1 MPRLKRSSTRKTTR
15 RKTTSSKT
23 TSKST
28 SMKSIPLKE
37 IKSWIISIKEI
48 NRKTF
53 YQQLDQILWK

>member
-1 MPRLKRSSTRKTTR
+1 MPRLKRWSSTRKTSR
-15 RKTTSSKT
+15 RKTTRQ
-23 TSKST
+23 T

>member
-1 MPRLKRSSTRKTTR
+1 MPRLKRSSTRKTSR
-15 RKTTSSKT
+15 RKT
-23 TSKST
+23 SKSNT
-28 SMKSIPLKE
+28 TMKSIPLKD

>member
-1 MPRLKRSSTRKTTR
+1 MTRLKRWSSTRKTTR
-15 RKTTSSKT
+15 RKTTRNTSST
-23 TSKST
+23 
-28 SMKSIPLKE
+28 MKSIPLKD

>member
-1 MPRLKRSSTRKTTR
+1 MPRLKRSSSTRKTTSR
-15 RKTTSSKT
+15 RKTTS
-23 TSKST
+23 KSNT
-28 SMKSIPLKE
+28 MKSIPLKE

>member
-1 MPRLKRSSTRKTTR
+1 MPRLKRSSKRTTSR
-15 RKTTSSKT
+15 RKTTHQT
-23 TSKST
+23 TI
-28 SMKSIPLKE
+28 KSIPLKE

>member
-1 MPRLKRSSTRKTTR
+1 MTRLKRSSTRKTTSR
-15 RKTTSSKT
+15 RKT
-23 TSKST
+23 SKSNT
-28 SMKSIPLKE
+28 TMKSIPLKE

>member
-1 MPRLKRSSTRKTTR
+1 MPRLKRRSSTRKTTSR
-15 RKTTSSKT
+15 RKTTSSKSNT
-23 TSKST
+23 
-28 SMKSIPLKE
+28 MKSIPLKE

>member
-1 MPRLKRSSTRKTTR
+1 MPRLKRSSSTRKTTSR
-15 RKTTSSKT
+15 RKT
-23 TSKST
+23 SKSNT
-28 SMKSIPLKE
+28 TLKSITLKD